1 MRYRA
6 SFLAYA
12 FWVHK
17 NATPKNWLMRVKGLK
32 VGVLR
37 IRMSGEALK
46 KAWLMML
53 SQKLIPKQLYTV
65 TKFYC

>member
-1 MRYRA
+1 MHYRA

-32 VGVLR
+32 AATYLAIFNLLYDEISSNSYVLFC
-37 IRMSGEALK
+37 AVNTN
-46 KAWLMML
+46 AN
-53 SQKLIPKQLYTV
+53 T
-65 TKFYC
+65 